1 MTKFKTSSII
11 FIAILLGLLTGRF
24 FFEIPGILFVL
35 IAFLYIGIV
44 VIGVFNIRWNFF
56 LTSYNN
62 GSNLKKAIAI
72 TFDDG
77 PNAQYTPALLDFLAS
92 QNLRATFFC
101 VGENILDNNQLL
113 KRMINEGHIIGNHS
127 YSHSTMF
134 DFKLPSRMI
143 EEISTT
149 NDKIFEMTGRIP
161 RFFRP
166 PFGITNPFVAKAV
179 KMLKMESIGWSLRSL
194 DTIKDKSKVISRIM
208 RKVQPGDI
216 ILLHDRNEHT
226 LSLVKEIV
234 IWLKNNAYNIVSLDT
249 LLAIEAYEAH

>member
-1 MTKFKTSSII
+1 MTKFKISSII
-11 FIAILLGLLTGRF
+11 FIAALLGLLTGRF

-62 GSNLKKAIAI
+62 GSDLKKEVAI

-101 VGENILDNNQLL
+101 VGKNILDNNQLL
-113 KRMINEGHIIGNHS
+113 KRMINEGHIVGNHS

-134 DFKLPSRMI
+134 DFKQPSRMI
-143 EEISTT
+143 KEISTT
-149 NDKIFEMTGRIP
+149 NDKIFGITGKIP

-179 KMLKMESIGWSLRSL
+179 KMTKMESIGWSLRSL
-194 DTIKDKSKVISRIM
+194 DTVKDKNKVISRIK
-208 RKVQPGDI
+208 RKLKPGDI

-234 IWLKNNAYNIVSLDT
+234 SWLKSNAYNIVGLDT
-249 LLAIEAYEAH
+249 ILAIEAYEEN

>member
-1 MTKFKTSSII
+1 MTKFTISSII
-11 FIAILLGLLTGRF
+11 FFTILVGLLTGRF

-62 GSNLKKAIAI
+62 GSDLKKEVAI

-77 PNAQYTPALLDFLAS
+77 PNAKYTPALLDFLAS
-92 QNLRATFFC
+92 ENVRATFFC
-101 VGENILDNNQLL
+101 VGNNISNNNQLL
-113 KRMINEGHIIGNHS
+113 KRMIKDGHIIGNHS
-127 YSHSTMF
+127 YSHSSMF
-134 DFKLPSRMI
+134 DFMLPSRMI
-143 EEISTT
+143 TEIGTT
-149 NDKIFEMTGRIP
+149 NDEIFGITGKTP

-179 KMLKMESIGWSLRSL
+179 KISKMESIGWSLRSL
-194 DTIKDKSKVISRIM
+194 DTIKDKNKVISRIK
-208 RKVQPGDI
+208 RKLKPGDI
-216 ILLHDRNEHT
+216 ILLHDTNEHT

-234 IWLKNNAYNIVSLDT
+234 SWLKNNAYNIVGLDT
-249 LLAIEAYEAH
+249 ILAIEAYEAN

>member
-1 MTKFKTSSII
+1 MTKFKISSII
-11 FIAILLGLLTGRF
+11 FLAILVGFLTGRF
-24 FFEIPGILFVL
+24 FFEIPIIIFV
-35 IAFLYIGIV
+35 IMAFLYLGIV
-44 VIGVFNIRWNFF
+44 VIGIFNIRWNFF
-56 LTSYNN
+56 LTSYIN
-62 GSNLKKAIAI
+62 GSNLKKEVAI

-77 PNAQYTPALLDFLAS
+77 PNAKYTPSLLDFLAS
-92 QNLRATFFC
+92 QNVRATFFC
-101 VGENILDNNQLL
+101 VGKNIFDNNQLV

-127 YSHSTMF
+127 YSHSVMF

-143 EEISTT
+143 EEIITT
-149 NDKIFEMTGRIP
+149 NNEIFEITGRIP

-179 KMLKMESIGWSLRSL
+179 KISKMESIGWSLRSL
-194 DTIKDKSKVISRIM
+194 DTIRDKNKVISRVM

-234 IWLKNNAYNIVSLDT
+234 SWLKNNAYNIVGLDT
-249 LLAIEAYEAH
+249 ILAIEAYEAN